1 MSYKVVKPTSKVVKK
16 STIVIPKKKIEMAP
30 AAKPKPV
37 AKPKA
42 KPKKKMAVKITS
54 KTDPKNK
61 TMSAINAKKS
71 DRESESFVDAGE
83 AGAGAGEP
91 AGGINY
97 TGKILIDESGHML
110 VGNKKYQKFIGT
122 RKNGD
127 LILET
132 VNQFGDYEENQ
143 GLTAKGKKKTRIMK
157 RTELKNLLKKPLTYN
172 IVDKPLEHFKG
183 DISDKRWLSWSMNPT
198 EDLNRLSRVFS
209 NYIKDNELGD
219 YSDTDDTLRG
229 PGRLYHIKNFK
240 IKDTTGNMMYYTFY
254 FKKYTSPYG
263 GHYLM
268 DYNGPKRPYG
278 IVKNIEKSGQENVNR
293 KILVY
298 AKDTTKGWEFI
309 PANKKGVM
317 EYYDLEAN

>member
-1 MSYKVVKPTSKVVKK
+1 MPDKVKKNKVVKIG
-16 STIVIPKKKIEMAP
+16 TITIPKKKIDN
-30 AAKPKPV
+30 AKVRKPV
-37 AKPKA
+37 AKPVAKA
-42 KPKKKMAVKITS
+42 KPKKKMVLKITKKS
-54 KTDPKNK
+54 DPNNK
-61 TMSAINAKKS
+61 TMQKIYDKQ
-71 DRESESFVDAGE
+71 DREAEPFVDAGE

-91 AGGINY
+91 AGGVNY

-110 VGNKKYQKFIGT
+110 VGNKQYSKFIGT

-198 EDLNRLSRVFS
+198 EDLNSLSRVFS
-209 NYIKDNELGD
+209 HYIKDNELGD
-219 YSDTDDTLRG
+219 YSNTDDKLKG
-229 PGRLYHIKNFK
+229 PGKLYHTKNFK
-240 IKDTTGNMMYYTFY
+240 IKDTNGNMIYYTFY
-254 FKKYTSPYG
+254 FQKYKMG
-263 GHYLM
+263 VK
-268 DYNGPKRPYG
+268 DYVMAFDGPGRPYG
-278 IVKNIEKSGQENVNR
+278 IAKNREKSGQENVNR

-309 PANKKGVM
+309 SPNKKGA
-317 EYYDLEAN
+317 EGYYDLENDA